1 MYQIFGQVMHRVGKI
16 ADFGRK
22 KWTWAADPHT
32 VLFLGVPP
40 SPEVPYRS
48 KKKLI
53 RQNDAIYFLIMC
65 TTHATSVSG

>member
-1 MYQIFGQVMHRVGKI
+1 MYHIFGQVIHRVGKI

-22 KWTWAADPHT
+22 KWKWIADPYT
-32 VLFLGVPP
+32 VFLGVPP

-48 KKKLI
+48 KIKI